1 MKIKKIAVFCGS
13 SIGFNKVYKNTAIQ
27 LGNYFAENHITMVY
41 GAGKIG
47 LMGAISNAM
56 LSKKGNVIGI
66 IPDLLKNE
74 EVMNT
79 NVSELI
85 VTKTMAERKIRIS
98 KMVDAYI
105 ALPGGFGTLDELYEA
120 LTLQQ
125 LYIEKKPVG
134 LLNINGFFDA
144 SIQQLDYMVKEGF
157 LQAKNREML
166 FVDDTV
172 EGLLQ
177 QLHNYKAPENTSIIN
192 KVVKNDD

>member
-79 NVSELI
+79 YVSELI
-85 VTKTMAERKIRIS
+85 ITKTMAERKIRMS

-144 SIQQLDYMVKEGF
+144 SIQQLNYMVKEGF

-177 QLHNYKAPENTSIIN
+177 QLHNYKTPENTTIIN